1 MTPGFCAK
9 IILMGA
15 LVCLVGLVV
24 GKAPAAAREEV
35 PVTAVLVID
44 HTTVDVAQI
53 SQAGLDGARQLDIFF
68 AHRSVG
74 GNILDGLADWQA
86 QDPLRYTLPIT
97 TADPSWY
104 AGNNGLLHQL
114 LGVNGEPYSKIE
126 GFDTFVRAGYWQA
139 EVAMM
144 KFCPSDTL
152 PFGVV
157 PAADIWAAYRQ
168 MMTAL
173 EQTYPNVTFVWW
185 TMPLA
190 TAADDRGN
198 NEKEIFNEMARTYC
212 AAQGCV
218 LFDIADIE
226 SHDPQ
231 GNPVVS
237 AAGYEA
243 MWNGYAYDG
252 AHLNEVGRQRV
263 AAAFW
268 WLLARLASW
277 GSNLTPAAYLPIV
290 LGDM

>member
-1 MTPGFCAK
+1 MISGICSK
-9 IILMGA
+9 ITLGVA

-24 GKAPAAAREEV
+24 SLSPAAAREEI
-35 PVTAVLVID
+35 PATAVLIID
-44 HTTVDVAQI
+44 HTMVDAAQI

-74 GNILDGLADWQA
+74 GNILDGLADWQG

-97 TADPSWY
+97 IADPSWF
-104 AGNNGLLHQL
+104 ADNNGLLHRL
-114 LGVNGEPYSKIE
+114 IGVNGQPYSKIE
-126 GFDTFVRAGYWQA
+126 GFDTFVQDGYWQA
-139 EVAMM
+139 EIAMM

-157 PAADIWAAYRQ
+157 PAVDIWTAYHQ

-198 NEKEIFNEMARTYC
+198 DEKEIFNALVRTYC
-212 AAQGCV
+212 AAQSCV

-231 GNPVVS
+231 GNPVIS

-268 WLLARLASW
+268 WLFARLSGWDGNQAR
-277 GSNLTPAAYLPIV
+277 AVYLPVI
-290 LGDM
+290 LGET